1 VVKFFAPERLGVTP
15 FGPLVD
21 GDDGC
26 RNALR
31 RRSPGSELGFSILA
45 MFAELGFTT
54 EDTENTEKSPF
65 SHHRHPEQTAVPV
78 DRMSQASGVHDLGVL
93 GALCGEIRP
102 IGVRAPAGFLPNRG
116 VRVSRQHQSAFL
128 HPSGLDRSPLTR
140 AGRRPRP
147 PDDACPESVAR
158 PRAGIG
164 RLVRER
170 DRRSHGG

>member
-1 VVKFFAPERLGVTP
+1 
-15 FGPLVD
+15 
-21 GDDGC
+21 
-26 RNALR
+26 
-31 RRSPGSELGFSILA
+31 LA

-78 DRMSQASGVHDLGVL
+78 DRMSQASCVHDLGVL

-128 HPSGLDRSPLTR
+128 HPGRTDAPDCSRRGLD
-140 AGRRPRP
+140 
-147 PDDACPESVAR
+147 DAV
-158 PRAGIG
+158 
-164 RLVRER
+164 
-170 DRRSHGG
+170 